1 MRTHLIAF
9 FGLSLLVCATD
20 AQARDQRPPPETYTK
35 LSACRAILDAAAR
48 LKCYDETAAAL
59 DAAIVANEVYMIDR
73 KQVRE
78 TRRSLFGL
86 PIPSLGI
93 FGGNGEPEAEDVNAV
108 RELVTTIKAAS
119 YNGEGWVITVEE
131 GSTWRQTD
139 GIPLALSPKPGQ
151 PATIR
156 RAAMGS
162 YKMNVGR
169 QQAIKVKR
177 VL

>member
-9 FGLSLLVCATD
+9 LASGLMLSASP
-20 AQARDQRPPPETYTK
+20 AFARDNRPPPETYQK
-35 LSACRAILDAAAR
+35 LSACRTITDAAAR
-48 LKCYDETAAAL
+48 LKCFDEAAAAL
-59 DAAIVANEVYMIDR
+59 DAAVAANDVYMMDR

-93 FGGNGEPEAEDVNAV
+93 FGGNGEPEAEDANSV
-108 RELVTTIKAAS
+108 RELVTTIKSAS
-119 YNGEGWVITVEE
+119 FNGEGWVITVEE
-131 GSTWRQTD
+131 GSIWRQTD
-139 GIPLALSPKPGQ
+139 GVPLALSPKPGM

-177 VL
+177 VI